1 MQDIVTLHVND
12 WKQQLKKGTLEL
24 AVLAL
29 LQAKRSYGL
38 ELLERLKEM
47 EIEVSDGSIY
57 PLLSRLRVEKKVSTE
72 WVDEDM
78 GHAHKYYALTPH
90 GNRILRG
97 MLAAWS
103 DYAAAINR
111 VVGKAGNYE

>member
-1 MQDIVTLHVND
+1 MQDIVISQVND

-29 LQAKRSYGL
+29 LKAKRSYGL

-57 PLLSRLRVEKKVSTE
+57 PLLSRLRVEKRSQRN
-72 WVDEDM
+72 
-78 GHAHKYYALTPH
+78 GLTKTWATLTSFTPSH
-90 GNRILRG
+90 RMATASYVACSPRG
-97 MLAAWS
+97 VTTQPLSIA
-103 DYAAAINR
+103 
-111 VVGKAGNYE
+111 